1 METSIKHFVGHAFS
15 NDKELALYGA
25 DADFELFDSISTVK
39 KRFIVALNPN
49 NTKTDRF
56 DTYSYAWDNMMC
68 RMYGHILYLG
78 MQSECPTFNYLD
90 QTNAFLQDGYHI
102 GRIDLERMK
111 PLPMFLKGF
120 PQIYH
125 DMPNKYMSA
134 GYVNFDIDDNGIFYA
149 SFEADSLIYTFDLKC
164 ELLTAYGH
172 AGREMDMEYRPIYS
186 WNDMNKHRANRK
198 DKGRYSW
205 IEYVDATGYLFRS
218 YCKGTDSGTDGLQ
231 IYKKGVLIGD
241 VDVPKNFRVTGYI
254 SPYYYSQIFEDDE
267 HEKLTIFRF
276 QL

>member
-1 METSIKHFVGHAFS
+1 MFVPACRRPHPNFWNGKTLNYPANIACEKLVLEELDLDPINCSFDGLSGIFSNRHIYYLDKYFGYMYKFDEQGRFLKRSLGVGRGPMETSIKHFVGHAFS

-102 GRIDLERMK
+102 GRIDLETMN
-111 PLPMFLKGF
+111 
-120 PQIYH
+120 H
-125 DMPNKYMSA
+125 
-134 GYVNFDIDDNGIFYA
+134 
-149 SFEADSLIYTFDLKC
+149 
-164 ELLTAYGH
+164 
-172 AGREMDMEYRPIYS
+172 YRC
-186 WNDMNKHRANRK
+186 
-198 DKGRYSW
+198 
-205 IEYVDATGYLFRS
+205 F
-218 YCKGTDSGTDGLQ
+218 
-231 IYKKGVLIGD
+231 
-241 VDVPKNFRVTGYI
+241 
-254 SPYYYSQIFEDDE
+254 
-267 HEKLTIFRF
+267 
-276 QL
+276 